1 MYYKYPPIYKYIIIL
16 ILITTFLK
24 YYKVLTKESFL
35 VIAIVCTYFIIIFDY
50 ILIDMHPSILSEIY
64 IKKINKKNNIN
75 YRQNKQDKQNKEN
88 KETNYNYDNE
98 ILDDNLT
105 EEINKELEDLDF

>member
-50 ILIDMHPSILSEIY
+50 ILIDMHPSILSEIS
-64 IKKINKKNNIN
+64 IKKINKKNNIK
-75 YRQNKQDKQNKEN
+75 YKQKKYNIEN
-88 KETNYNYDNE
+88 KKNNYDNE
-98 ILDDNLT
+98 ILEDNLT